1 MEIDKKKLSI
11 FIGLAI
17 FYLVIFAIIIFVIW
31 SPSDKNKYLLKYKQ
45 YTEQEAFEISKNKY
59 CSEIALALSL
69 NQYTKIYN
77 SLTEDFISSEKI
89 TKANINSYL
98 ENNGYYSSKVS
109 AGEYEAYNSAGNT
122 VFVVDFKIGNNT
134 KKITII
140 ESIPGNYKITLGNKL
155 YGSATFSDN
164 TKETVS
170 EGIKFNITKLSSD
183 TNGVKYKI
191 EITNQNDSNVEF
203 DFSSVL
209 NIYLETSESTFVYLN
224 DTISEATD
232 GILSKNSRITKTL
245 YFLAGAETQ
254 TKAKSIVFTN
264 VKIGNENKTV
274 KVSL

>member
-170 EGIKFNITKLSSD
+170 EGISFNITKLSSD

-191 EITNQNDSNVEF
+191 EITNQNDRNVEF

-209 NIYLETSESTFVYLN
+209 NIYLETSEGTFVYLN

-232 GILSKNSRITKTL
+232 GILSKNSKITKTL

>member
-77 SLTEDFISSEKI
+77 SLTEDFISSEGI

-109 AGEYEAYNSAGNT
+109 AGEYEAYNIAGNT

-164 TKETVS
+164 
-170 EGIKFNITKLSSD
+170 

-232 GILSKNSRITKTL
+232 GILSKNSKITKTL

-254 TKAKSIVFTN
+254 TKAKIIVFTN